1 MKRRDFIK
9 SSVVLSALGAGI
21 PSLLL
26 AANKR
31 FSFRN
36 SAIDSDRIV
45 LFIKMNGGNDGL
57 NTVIPF
63 QNASYYQERPL
74 VSIPNGQS
82 LPITDTLALH
92 PALESWQSLF
102 NEQKL
107 AIIQGVGYIDGNL
120 SHFRSSDI
128 WDTGSDEDEEL
139 TTGWLGRLLELEYPG
154 FPNNAPDHPL
164 AIQFNSANLL
174 EFKTSESNTALY
186 LYDPDTM
193 YSLITGNYVND
204 QNEEIPD
211 TYGGDEL
218 AFIRELDYMSFNY
231 SQVVNEAAQ
240 NAPNT
245 IMNYPNTNIGEQF
258 KVTARLI
265 AGGLATPFYR
275 LYQHGYDT
283 HVEQLYRHEQL
294 LSELA
299 DALNVF
305 LTEMDTLSL
314 LDRIL
319 IVTTSE
325 FGRRVIENAS
335 EGTDHGTSAPVLVFG
350 SQTNGGVFGV
360 DPDLQNLDENGN
372 LPVQFDYR
380 QIYTTLMANWFGLN
394 ASTVNNV
401 FNGDFQTIPFV
412 QQALGSKPSI
422 GPDGFRL
429 NPAYP
434 NPFNPTTMLPYTL
447 PEEENV
453 TIRLLDLRGRVLKVH
468 HQGKQKA
475 GNHLF
480 KLDGK
485 NLSSGSYIAQVEAA
499 GSTLTQKIS
508 LIK

>member
-231 SQVVNEAAQ
+231 SQVVYEASQ

-299 DALNVF
+299 DALNAF
-305 LTEMDTLSL
+305 LTEMDALSL
-314 LDRIL
+314 LDRVL

-325 FGRRVIENAS
+325 FGRRVIENSS

-350 SQTNGGVFGV
+350 SQANGGVFGV

-380 QIYTTLMANWFGLN
+380 QVFSTIITDWFGLGQET
-394 ASTVNNV
+394 ASNV
-401 FNGDFQTIPFV
+401 FGEEFESIPFIQSQLSTKNIILPSKFEV
-412 QQALGSKPSI
+412 Q
-422 GPDGFRL
+422 
-429 NPAYP
+429 PAYP
-434 NPFNPTTMLPYTL
+434 NPFNPKTTIHFSIPSKSHVKINIFNILGELIQEYDLGFIKPGDQMFTLNGKSLPSGQLMIQLITDFGVMSQKVTL
-447 PEEENV
+447 
-453 TIRLLDLRGRVLKVH
+453 LK
-468 HQGKQKA
+468 
-475 GNHLF
+475 
-480 KLDGK
+480 
-485 NLSSGSYIAQVEAA
+485 
-499 GSTLTQKIS
+499 
-508 LIK
+508 

>member
-1 MKRRDFIK
+1 M
-9 SSVVLSALGAGI
+9 
-21 PSLLL
+21 
-26 AANKR
+26 
-31 FSFRN
+31 N
-36 SAIDSDRIV
+36 SNQVV

-299 DALNVF
+299 DALNAF
-305 LTEMDTLSL
+305 LTEMDALSL
-314 LDRIL
+314 LDRVL

-325 FGRRVIENAS
+325 FGRRVIENSS

-350 SQTNGGVFGV
+350 SQANGGVFGV

-380 QIYTTLMANWFGLN
+380 QVFSTIITDWFGLGQET
-394 ASTVNNV
+394 ASNV
-401 FNGDFQTIPFV
+401 FGEEFESIPFIQSQLSTKNIILPSKFEV
-412 QQALGSKPSI
+412 Q
-422 GPDGFRL
+422 
-429 NPAYP
+429 PAYP
-434 NPFNPTTMLPYTL
+434 NPFNPKTTIHFSIPSKSHVKINIFNILGELIQEYNLGFIKPGDQMFTLNGKSLPSGQLMIQLITDFGVMSQKVTL
-447 PEEENV
+447 
-453 TIRLLDLRGRVLKVH
+453 LK
-468 HQGKQKA
+468 
-475 GNHLF
+475 
-480 KLDGK
+480 
-485 NLSSGSYIAQVEAA
+485 
-499 GSTLTQKIS
+499 
-508 LIK
+508 

>member
-1 MKRRDFIK
+1 
-9 SSVVLSALGAGI
+9 
-21 PSLLL
+21 
-26 AANKR
+26 
-31 FSFRN
+31 
-36 SAIDSDRIV
+36 
-45 LFIKMNGGNDGL
+45 
-57 NTVIPF
+57 
-63 QNASYYQERPL
+63 
-74 VSIPNGQS
+74 
-82 LPITDTLALH
+82 
-92 PALESWQSLF
+92 
-102 NEQKL
+102 
-107 AIIQGVGYIDGNL
+107 
-120 SHFRSSDI
+120 
-128 WDTGSDEDEEL
+128 
-139 TTGWLGRLLELEYPG
+139 LGRLLELEYPG

-174 EFKTSESNTALY
+174 EFKTSESNTALF

-231 SQVVNEAAQ
+231 SQVINEAAQ

-305 LTEMDTLSL
+305 LTEMDALSL

-422 GPDGFRL
+422 GPNGFRL

-434 NPFNPTTMLPYTL
+434 NPFNPTIMLPYTL

>member
-9 SSVVLSALGAGI
+9 SSVALTALGASI
-21 PSLLL
+21 PSLLVGSK
-26 AANKR
+26 NR

-63 QNASYYQERPL
+63 QNASYYQERPSL
-74 VSIPNGQS
+74 AISNGQS
-82 LPITDTLALH
+82 LSITDTLALH

-102 NEQKL
+102 NEQKM
-107 AIIQGVGYIDGNL
+107 AIIQGVGYADGNL

-128 WDTGSDEDEEL
+128 WVTGSDEDEEL
-139 TTGWLGRLLELEYPG
+139 STGWLGRLLELEYPG
-154 FPNNAPDHPL
+154 FPDNAPDHPL

-193 YSLITGNYVND
+193 YSLITGNYVDD

-218 AFIRELDYMSFNY
+218 AFLREMDYMSFNY

-245 IMNYPNTNIGEQF
+245 IMNYPNTNIGQQF

-275 LYQHGYDT
+275 FYQHGYDT
-283 HVEQLYRHEQL
+283 HVEQLYLHEQL
-294 LSELA
+294 LSDLA

-305 LTEMDTLSL
+305 INEMDALGL

-325 FGRRVIENAS
+325 FGRRVYENAS
-335 EGTDHGTSAPVLVFG
+335 EGTDHGTSAPVFVFG
-350 SQTNGGVFGV
+350 SDINGGIFGD
-360 DPDLQNLDENGN
+360 DPNLENLDENGN
-372 LPVQFDYR
+372 LLVQFDYR
-380 QIYTTLMANWFGLN
+380 QIYTTVMANWFGLN
-394 ASTVNNV
+394 ASTVNQV
-401 FNGDFQTIPFV
+401 FNGDFQAIPFV
-412 QQALGSKPSI
+412 DQALGSKPNT
-422 GPDGFRL
+422 GPNGFML

-434 NPFNPTTMLPYTL
+434 NPFNLTTMLPYTL

-453 TIRLLDLRGRVLKVH
+453 TIRLLDLRGRILKVH

-475 GNHLF
+475 GHHLF

>member
-26 AANKR
+26 ASKKR

-63 QNASYYQERPL
+63 QDASYYQERPF

-128 WDTGSDEDEEL
+128 WDTGSDEDEDL

-193 YSLITGNYVND
+193 YSLITGNYIND

-231 SQVVNEAAQ
+231 SQVINEAAQ

-372 LPVQFDYR
+372 LAVQFDYR

-422 GPDGFRL
+422 GPNGFRL

-434 NPFNPTTMLPYTL
+434 NPFNPTTMISFTL
-447 PEEENV
+447 PAMSNV
-453 TIRLLDLRGRVLKVH
+453 SVRLFNLKGRELQTH
-468 HQGKQKA
+468 HLGKKKP
-475 GNHLF
+475 GKHF
-480 KLDGK
+480 YKLDGR
-485 NLSSGSYIAQVEAA
+485 NLASGNYILQVEAA
-499 GSTLTQKIS
+499 GSVLNQKVTLLK
-508 LIK
+508 